1 METIPMID
9 LTLNGQLRSSSAATI
24 EALLQ
29 QLQLA
34 DNQVAIELNGTII
47 PREAFS
53 TTPLQQGDRL
63 EIVRFVGGG

>member
-9 LTLNGQLRSSSAATI
+9 LTLNGQLRPCSAATI